1 MDRPDADD
9 ARHTA
14 DQPGAGDQPG
24 AADWRSDA
32 QRRAEAERLMAD
44 WPAVLERLAGDLAGA
59 TGRADQADRPNR
71 NVSRGEATRG
81 QLIAIA
87 TRMFAERGYEDTSIE
102 AVLREA
108 GVSRGSLYHHFP
120 SKEALFEAVAEDVE
134 TSVGAQTLAAAS
146 EAGGPVEA
154 LRAGFVAW
162 VRLAG
167 DPVVR
172 RILLI
177 DGPSV
182 LGWERWRAMEENHA
196 LGGIRAVVQ
205 IIADQ
210 GKVRPELVG
219 TLANVLLA
227 SVNEV
232 ALLVA
237 RSDDKEAAMQV
248 GADTI
253 DELLQ
258 RLFGLPAHRRG
269 RVTRGGVAD
278 CGCG

>member
-9 ARHTA
+9 RRHAAGQSATA
-14 DQPGAGDQPG
+14 GQPGATDRVDP
-24 AADWRSDA
+24 
-32 QRRAEAERLMAD
+32 
-44 WPAVLERLAGDLAGA
+44 
-59 TGRADQADRPNR
+59 ADRPNR
-71 NVSRGEATRG
+71 NVARGEATRG

-87 TRMFAERGYEDTSIE
+87 TRMFAEHGYEDTSIE

-120 SKEALFEAVAEDVE
+120 SKEALFEAVAEEVE
-134 TSVGAQTLAAAS
+134 TSVGAQTVAAAS
-146 EAGGPVEA
+146 ESEGAVEA

-162 VRLAG
+162 IRLAG
-167 DPVVR
+167 DPVVQ

-182 LGWERWRAMEENHA
+182 LGWDRWRAMEEHHA
-196 LGGIRAVVQ
+196 LGLVRAGLQ
-205 IIADQ
+205 IIAEE
-210 GKVRPELVG
+210 GKMRPELVG
-219 TLANVLLA
+219 TMAHVLLA

-237 RSDDKEAAMQV
+237 RSDDKEAAMRA

-258 RLFGLPAHRRG
+258 RLFDLWARGLE
-269 RVTRGGVAD
+269 
-278 CGCG
+278 